1 MANFGKVLETA
12 ELSIEQRETLEEL
25 LRVFNGVQPRN
36 KMLRDYYEGDIY
48 VPDFGVSINP
58 DLLQNDQVCYWP
70 DKAVNALAE
79 RITFDRFVFADG
91 HEDADLQAIMRAN
104 RVGNAYTRY
113 LPTKLTFGCMFG
125 VVNATR
131 NGVQIRFHSAQTAA
145 ALPDGNHDSGVIGAG
160 FVISKW
166 GRVTKRGAVVP
177 TEIVLYE
184 PSTVTILARIDRD
197 WWYVADSA
205 ETPEESPLMFAF
217 AHKST
222 GMKPFGQS
230 RINKA
235 VRSLTRDAVRTMWHM
250 EVSSAF
256 HAAPKLALLGLDD
269 EQFDALS
276 QRKPQLYMDSVFM
289 STRDGNGNV
298 PELKQISGNSPQP
311 FIEQLRCLAGFF
323 SGATGV
329 PISSL
334 GIVQDNPIS
343 AEAMATSKEDLAIIA
358 EADINADAEVLER
371 MITAALAVNAGKAI
385 DELPEEQQGVIAKF
399 KQPHI
404 TSLPALA
411 DSITKVGAVAPWFV
425 DTDIPWELMGFTE
438 QDIARMVPVM
448 DAYKAQQEL
457 RRLIEDAS

>member
-1 MANFGKVLETA
+1 MAHFGKILETNDLA
-12 ELSIEQRETLEEL
+12 PEQREILEEL
-25 LRVFNGVQPRN
+25 LRVFHGVQPRN

-48 VPDFGVSINP
+48 VPDYGVSINP

-79 RITFDRFVFADG
+79 RINFDRYVFADG
-91 HEDADLQAIMRAN
+91 HQDAALDAIMRSN
-104 RVGNAYTRY
+104 RVGNAYSRY

-125 VVNATR
+125 VVNASPK
-131 NGVQIRFHSAQTAA
+131 GAQIRFHSAQTGAA
-145 ALPDGNHDSGVIGAG
+145 IPDGNHDSGTIGAG

-184 PSTVTILARIDRD
+184 PKRVTILARIDRD
-197 WWYVADSA
+197 YWYVADTA

-250 EVSSAF
+250 EISSAF

-343 AEAMATSKEDLAIIA
+343 AEAMATSKK
-358 EADINADAEVLER
+358 
-371 MITAALAVNAGKAI
+371 T
-385 DELPEEQQGVIAKF
+385 LPLS
-399 KQPHI
+399 PRL
-404 TSLPALA
+404 TLPTMQRFWSA
-411 DSITKVGAVAPWFV
+411 
-425 DTDIPWELMGFTE
+425 
-438 QDIARMVPVM
+438 
-448 DAYKAQQEL
+448 
-457 RRLIEDAS
+457 